1 MGRRAMAV
9 MMTLAGVW
17 VLLALFGCS
26 TNTRDVDE
34 VARDQPPVSE
44 GDQVS
49 SEAETPTAAGN
60 TVNAVGLTMTIP
72 EGWVKEV
79 PSSRMRAAQLSLP
92 SLQSGVENGEI
103 AIFHFGPGG
112 GGGIQDN
119 IVRWANQFPQED
131 GADPMSRAKIEEF
144 SVGKLKV
151 STIDL
156 VGRYR
161 VSGMGTREYDEPDW
175 MLLGAI
181 VEGSGGPWFIKGVG
195 PEQVMESNRDEFLS
209 FVRSAR
215 L

>member
-1 MGRRAMAV
+1 M
-9 MMTLAGVW
+9 W

-34 VARDQPPVSE
+34 VARDQPAVSE

-49 SEAETPTAAGN
+49 AGAETPAATGN
-60 TVNAVGLTMTIP
+60 TVNAAGLTMTIP

-79 PSSRMRAAQLSLP
+79 PSSQMRAAQLSLP

-103 AIFHFGPGG
+103 TIFHFGPGG

-144 SVGKLKV
+144 NVGQLKV

-156 VGRYR
+156 VGRYK
-161 VSGMGTREYDEPDW
+161 VSGMGTREYDEAGW

-209 FVRSAR
+209 FVKSAQ

>member
-1 MGRRAMAV
+1 
-9 MMTLAGVW
+9 
-17 VLLALFGCS
+17 
-26 TNTRDVDE
+26 
-34 VARDQPPVSE
+34 
-44 GDQVS
+44 
-49 SEAETPTAAGN
+49 
-60 TVNAVGLTMTIP
+60 
-72 EGWVKEV
+72 
-79 PSSRMRAAQLSLP
+79 MRAAQLSLP

-103 AIFHFGPGG
+103 TIFHFGPGG

-144 SVGKLKV
+144 TMGQLKV

-156 VGRYR
+156 MGRYK
-161 VSGMGTREYDEPDW
+161 VSGMGTREYDEAGW

-195 PEQVMESNRDEFLS
+195 PEQVMKSNRDKFLS
-209 FVRSAR
+209 FVKSAR